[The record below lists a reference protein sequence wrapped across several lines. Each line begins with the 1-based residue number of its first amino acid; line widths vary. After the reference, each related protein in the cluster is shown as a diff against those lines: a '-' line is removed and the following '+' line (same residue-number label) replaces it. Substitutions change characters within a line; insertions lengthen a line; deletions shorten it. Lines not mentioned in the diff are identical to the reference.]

1 MDTNFK
7 IPCKITIFNESGE
20 VILDTLIN
28 QSDEEGKPR
37 RLQRMVAIHGITDE
51 QLIDAPTF
59 KEVREHLRYLLD
71 PSKIIIIGHSIK
83 QDLIVMELSG
93 FNFIDTSLIIDHRQ
107 PNSLKDCLFVLL
119 NAHIQE
125 EGKTHSSIIDARGT
139 LALFHF
145 FMKEP

>member
-1 MDTNFK
+1 M
-7 IPCKITIFNESGE
+7 
-20 VILDTLIN
+20 
-28 QSDEEGKPR
+28 
-37 RLQRMVAIHGITDE
+37 
-51 QLIDAPTF
+51 
-59 KEVREHLRYLLD
+59 D

-107 PNSLKDCLFVLL
+107 PNSLKDFLLVLL

-125 EGKTHSSIIDARGT
+125 EGKTHSSIIDSRGT